1 MTVIKSA
8 EIPYLNEEVLE
19 QYTNV
24 AVVSIEGLIVRM
36 NPLLLCAMSPSL
48 RKAMNEN
55 DDDLTIVTEFTF
67 EELKQV
73 KYFCMTGTCD
83 STHSNIIHS
92 FGLRNPKQVLVKN
105 EVIEVKIEP
114 VDYNVD
120 DDKDYDPN
128 HDDLDD
134 FDYEPEAPIVKK
146 RIKSEKDKIKKSRKT
161 SRESKPLKK
170 KKVKLPLP
178 EFDDDSDGNNDES
191 WKSEGEQ
198 NDTVSYSR
206 KTKLT
211 SSDLG
216 ELLYILYDSLKDS
229 TILLFLV

>member
-114 VDYNVD
+114 VDYIVD
-120 DDKDYDPN
+120 PMME
-128 HDDLDD
+128 DD
-134 FDYEPEAPIVKK
+134 FDYDPTPIVTKK
-146 RIKSEKDKIKKSRKT
+146 RIKSENKIKKNRKT
-161 SRESKPLKK
+161 SSSKPLKK
-170 KKVKLPLP
+170 KKVK
-178 EFDDDSDGNNDES
+178 F
-191 WKSEGEQ
+191 
-198 NDTVSYSR
+198 V
-206 KTKLT
+206 
-211 SSDLG
+211 
-216 ELLYILYDSLKDS
+216 YIISQ
-229 TILLFLV
+229 

>member
-1 MTVIKSA
+1 MKILF
-8 EIPYLNEEVLE
+8 PGE
-19 QYTNV
+19 Q
-24 AVVSIEGLIVRM
+24 
-36 NPLLLCAMSPSL
+36 PSNTRTKL
-48 RKAMNEN
+48 R
-55 DDDLTIVTEFTF
+55 
-67 EELKQV
+67 
-73 KYFCMTGTCD
+73 
-83 STHSNIIHS
+83 
-92 FGLRNPKQVLVKN
+92 FGLHWHIDTVKN

-114 VDYNVD
+114 VDYN

-216 ELLYILYDSLKDS
+216 DL
-229 TILLFLV
+229 

>member
-36 NPLLLCAMSPSL
+36 NPLLICAMSPSL

-83 STHSNIIHS
+83 SAHSNIIHA

-114 VDYNVD
+114 VDYN

-216 ELLYILYDSLKDS
+216 KNYYM
-229 TILLFLV
+229 FCMMP